1 VTQPIEGLSEIV
13 SRYDGFIIDLWGV
26 VHDGVTPYAGALECL
41 RNLAGRKTLL
51 LSNAPRRAA
60 SAQTMLRNLGI
71 ADSLYT
77 AILTSGEATWL
88 ALRDRTDPWFAR
100 LGTRVYHL
108 GPQRDRNVL
117 DGLGLTIS
125 TTPEDAE
132 FMVNTGPDDDSQD
145 PRDLGTF
152 IPELEACLRAG
163 LPMICANPDLVVH
176 RAGVCILCAGALAQY
191 YQSHGGDVFSLGK
204 PDPAMYRMALAT
216 LALPAERVLAIGDSL
231 HTDIAGAQQAGI
243 DSYWVLGGI
252 HWDALASNPAAAASL
267 AAQSGLAP
275 KFALERLV
283 W

>member
-1 VTQPIEGLSEIV
+1 MTQPISGLSEIAHL
-13 SRYDGFIIDLWGV
+13 YDGFIIDLWGV
-26 VHDGVTPYAGALECL
+26 VHDGVTPYPGALECL

-60 SAQTMLRNLGI
+60 SAQTMLRTLGI
-71 ADSLYT
+71 ADTLYG

-117 DGLGLTIS
+117 DGLGLTIA
-125 TTPEDAE
+125 TTPENAD
-132 FMVNTGPDDDSQD
+132 FMVNTGPDDDSQN
-145 PRDLGTF
+145 PRDLATF
-152 IPELEACLRAG
+152 IPELEACLKAR

-176 RAGVCILCAGALAQY
+176 RAGVRILCAGALAQY
-191 YQSHGGDVFSLGK
+191 YERHGGDVFSLGK
-204 PDPAMYRMALAT
+204 PDPAIYRMALAM
-216 LALPAERVLAIGDSL
+216 LDLPPGRILAIGDSL

-252 HWDALASNPAAAASL
+252 HWDAVAGDPAAAAGL
-267 AAQSGLAP
+267 AAEAGLSP
-275 KFALERLV
+275 KFALERLI